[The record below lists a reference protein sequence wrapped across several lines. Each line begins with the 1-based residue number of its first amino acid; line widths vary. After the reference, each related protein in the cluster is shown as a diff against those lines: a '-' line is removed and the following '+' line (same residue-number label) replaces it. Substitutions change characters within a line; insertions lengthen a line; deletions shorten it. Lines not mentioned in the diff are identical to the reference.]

1 MKDAVRRYAVHFGGA
16 MLGYMALLFASVY
29 VLQHYD
35 LAPVWRGALALLPVL
50 PGLYGLHAVMV
61 FYGSR
66 DEFKRRI
73 ISESMLVSALLTGFA
88 CFAYGF
94 IEGAV
99 DLPPISLIWVLPV
112 MVGLSGLVACILRW
126 HYR

>member
-1 MKDAVRRYAVHFGGA
+1 MEPAVRRYLVHFGGA
-16 MLGYMALLFASVY
+16 MLGYAALLFASVY
-29 VLQHYD
+29 ALQNYEF
-35 LAPVWRGALALLPVL
+35 APIWRGVLALLPVL

-73 ISESMLVSALLTGFA
+73 ISESMLIAALLTGFA
-88 CFAYGF
+88 SFAYGF
-94 IEGAV
+94 AEGAV
-99 DLPPISLIWVLPV
+99 DLPQISLIWVLPV
-112 MVGLSGLVACILRW
+112 MVGLSGLVACVLRW

>member
-1 MKDAVRRYAVHFGGA
+1 MEPDVRRYLIHFGGA
-16 MLGYMALLFASVY
+16 MLGYTALLLGSVY
-29 VLQHYD
+29 LLDHYEMAPLWRAG
-35 LAPVWRGALALLPVL
+35 LAFLPVL

-61 FYGSR
+61 FYHSR

-73 ISESMLVSALLTGFA
+73 ISESMLISALLTGFA

-94 IEGAV
+94 VEGAV
-99 DLPPISLIWVLPV
+99 DLPQISLIWVLPV
-112 MVGLSGLVACILRW
+112 MIGLSGLVSAILRW

>member
-1 MKDAVRRYAVHFGGA
+1 MEPDVRRYLLHFGGA
-16 MLGYMALLFASVY
+16 MLGYTALLFASVH
-29 VLQHYD
+29 VLNTYE
-35 LAPVWRGALALLPVL
+35 LAPVWRGVLALLPVL

-61 FYGSR
+61 FYHSR

-99 DLPPISLIWVLPV
+99 DLPQISLIWVLPV
-112 MVGLSGLVACILRW
+112 MIGLSGLVACVLRW
-126 HYR
+126 RYG

>member
-1 MKDAVRRYAVHFGGA
+1 MEPDVRRYLVHFGGA
-16 MLGYMALLFASVY
+16 MLGYTAVLFASVY
-29 VLQHYD
+29 VLNTYEM
-35 LAPVWRGALALLPVL
+35 APLWRGVLAFLPVL

-61 FYGSR
+61 FFHSR

-73 ISESMLVSALLTGFA
+73 ISESMLVAALLTGFA

-99 DLPPISLIWVLPV
+99 DLPEISLIWVLPA
-112 MVGLSGLVACILRW
+112 MIGLSGVVSCILNWR
-126 HYR
+126 YR